1 MAKTRGK
8 NHGKNHGEKPIET
21 NFEKTPSAGSGAL
34 ILGLAPELPEWR
46 QACERVM
53 RGCQKF
59 LGARIGSMAHG
70 SKKPSDM
77 AKPWENGDLYS
88 NYVWLVVWNMTFMT
102 FHILGILSSQLTNS
116 YFSEG

>member
-8 NHGKNHGEKPIET
+8 THGKNHGEKPIET

-70 SKKPSDM
+70 SKKTSDM